1 MTRRSIILAILV
13 ILVPALAGF
22 MVVSA
27 ATAPKAKAASIPAA
41 VVNLDSPATT
51 SDGTTMPAGR
61 LLLGRLTDP
70 DAALTASSST
80 GATTDTLD
88 YSVVTADAAAQGLS
102 DGTYDVVIT
111 IPEGFSQAV
120 VDTLGGTPSDA
131 TVDVQTNGTASPE
144 VGAASQE
151 IVSAA
156 AASLGTTVSVAYLNA
171 SLTSLSDMKD
181 QLGRAAGGADRL
193 STGADSLESGA
204 DDLSTGADQASQ
216 GATTLA
222 DGLNRL
228 ESGADE
234 LADGTSSASSG
245 AADLSDGAS
254 SLSSGA
260 STLADGADSVDSGA
274 SSLSSGASTLAD
286 GADSVDSGASSLS
299 SGASTL
305 ADGADSVDSGA
316 SSLSSGASTL
326 ADGAATVDS
335 GASTLATGTSNLST
349 GVDSYVTGVTGARDA
364 LTVPQN
370 GAAASLV
377 DGAAQLAGGVDSY
390 TSGVDQLH
398 QRLTATDPA
407 TGTNLVTGA
416 SSLADGANRL
426 EGGIDSYTS
435 GVDTLASQA
444 NQAGTGLE
452 TAYRQCVSDHG
463 EQDATCQYLAASTAG
478 MGRSTDVYDPATGA
492 NTDGSRATMLGVL
505 NTLSSTAPGSPRA
518 GLTSGASEVATGASG
533 LSKAIGTDPSSTDPT
548 TVVGALG
555 ALSDQ
560 SETLSD
566 AASAVST
573 GLGGSTD
580 VYDPTDP
587 SSATLAGVLNTLV
600 SQGSNLTAGA
610 SNLSSGASTL
620 SGGASTLSSSA
631 STLSS
636 GASSLSGGT
645 SRLSTGANSL
655 SNGASTL
662 ADGTSQLSSGA
673 SSLSTGAT
681 RLSGG
686 ADTLSQGLSRLETG
700 ASSLAA
706 GTTSAADGATTLSD
720 GVSSLSS
727 GATQLSDGASTLS
740 TGADDLSTGL
750 STAEDSVPSYTDQ
763 QAADLAA
770 ALAQPVSVDT
780 SAAGSARP
788 ETSAAPAAIAIA
800 SWIGAL
806 VVVSGLGLM
815 TRRRVEAP
823 MSPARLAGASLKP
836 AVGLALVQAPVL
848 IGVVVLAGARTGSVG
863 PAVLLT
869 AVGAVAMTV
878 LHAAL
883 MAVFGPRGGAAVSL
897 LALVAQGVL
906 VLGGSAARASGALLV
921 APVGV
926 LHSAL
931 SGLMLGTVG
940 EGVSAATAVL
950 LAWAAASALAMTL
963 AVRRR
968 RSTSV
973 EALRRELAEPQ
984 GA

>member
-61 LLLGRLTDP
+61 LLLGRLTNP

-245 AADLSDGAS
+245 AADLSD
-254 SLSSGA
+254 
-260 STLADGADSVDSGA
+260 
-274 SSLSSGASTLAD
+274 
-286 GADSVDSGASSLS
+286 GASSLS

-560 SETLSD
+560 SEILSD

>member
-1 MTRRSIILAILV
+1 
-13 ILVPALAGF
+13 
-22 MVVSA
+22 
-27 ATAPKAKAASIPAA
+27 
-41 VVNLDSPATT
+41 
-51 SDGTTMPAGR
+51 
-61 LLLGRLTDP
+61 
-70 DAALTASSST
+70 
-80 GATTDTLD
+80 
-88 YSVVTADAAAQGLS
+88 
-102 DGTYDVVIT
+102 
-111 IPEGFSQAV
+111 
-120 VDTLGGTPSDA
+120 
-131 TVDVQTNGTASPE
+131 
-144 VGAASQE
+144 
-151 IVSAA
+151 
-156 AASLGTTVSVAYLNA
+156 
-171 SLTSLSDMKD
+171 
-181 QLGRAAGGADRL
+181 
-193 STGADSLESGA
+193 
-204 DDLSTGADQASQ
+204 
-216 GATTLA
+216 
-222 DGLNRL
+222 
-228 ESGADE
+228 
-234 LADGTSSASSG
+234 
-245 AADLSDGAS
+245 
-254 SLSSGA
+254 
-260 STLADGADSVDSGA
+260 
-274 SSLSSGASTLAD
+274 
-286 GADSVDSGASSLS
+286 
-299 SGASTL
+299 
-305 ADGADSVDSGA
+305 
-316 SSLSSGASTL
+316 
-326 ADGAATVDS
+326 
-335 GASTLATGTSNLST
+335 
-349 GVDSYVTGVTGARDA
+349 
-364 LTVPQN
+364 
-370 GAAASLV
+370 
-377 DGAAQLAGGVDSY
+377 
-390 TSGVDQLH
+390 
-398 QRLTATDPA
+398 
-407 TGTNLVTGA
+407 
-416 SSLADGANRL
+416 
-426 EGGIDSYTS
+426 
-435 GVDTLASQA
+435 
-444 NQAGTGLE
+444 
-452 TAYRQCVSDHG
+452 
-463 EQDATCQYLAASTAG
+463 
-478 MGRSTDVYDPATGA
+478 
-492 NTDGSRATMLGVL
+492 MLGVL

-560 SETLSD
+560 SEILSD

-700 ASSLAA
+700 ASSLAP

>member
-286 GADSVDSGASSLS
+286 GA
-299 SGASTL
+299 
-305 ADGADSVDSGA
+305 
-316 SSLSSGASTL
+316 
-326 ADGAATVDS
+326 ATVDS

-560 SETLSD
+560 SEILSD

-906 VLGGSAARASGALLV
+906 ILGGSAARASGALLV

>member
-234 LADGTSSASSG
+234 LSDGTSSASSG
-245 AADLSDGAS
+245 AADLSD
-254 SLSSGA
+254 
-260 STLADGADSVDSGA
+260 
-274 SSLSSGASTLAD
+274 
-286 GADSVDSGASSLS
+286 GASSLS

-906 VLGGSAARASGALLV
+906 ILGGSAARASGALLV

>member
-234 LADGTSSASSG
+234 LTDGTSSASSG
-245 AADLSDGAS
+245 AADLSD
-254 SLSSGA
+254 
-260 STLADGADSVDSGA
+260 
-274 SSLSSGASTLAD
+274 
-286 GADSVDSGASSLS
+286 GASSLS

-492 NTDGSRATMLGVL
+492 NTDGSRATVLGVL

-686 ADTLSQGLSRLETG
+686 ADTLSQGLSRLEMG

>member
-111 IPEGFSQAV
+111 LPEGFSQAV

-245 AADLSDGAS
+245 AADLSD
-254 SLSSGA
+254 
-260 STLADGADSVDSGA
+260 
-274 SSLSSGASTLAD
+274 
-286 GADSVDSGASSLS
+286 GASSLS

-700 ASSLAA
+700 ASSLAP

>member
-245 AADLSDGAS
+245 AADLSD
-254 SLSSGA
+254 
-260 STLADGADSVDSGA
+260 GA

-780 SAAGSARP
+780 SAAGSA
-788 ETSAAPAAIAIA
+788 PAAIAIA

>member
-286 GADSVDSGASSLS
+286 GA
-299 SGASTL
+299 
-305 ADGADSVDSGA
+305 
-316 SSLSSGASTL
+316 
-326 ADGAATVDS
+326 ATVDS

-518 GLTSGASEVATGASG
+518 GLTSGASELATGASG

-686 ADTLSQGLSRLETG
+686 ADALSQGLSRLETG

>member
-286 GADSVDSGASSLS
+286 GA
-299 SGASTL
+299 
-305 ADGADSVDSGA
+305 
-316 SSLSSGASTL
+316 
-326 ADGAATVDS
+326 ATVDS

-560 SETLSD
+560 SEILSD

-686 ADTLSQGLSRLETG
+686 ADTLSQGLFRLETG

>member
-61 LLLGRLTDP
+61 LLLGRLTNP

-234 LADGTSSASSG
+234 LTDGTSSASSG
-245 AADLSDGAS
+245 AADLSD
-254 SLSSGA
+254 
-260 STLADGADSVDSGA
+260 
-274 SSLSSGASTLAD
+274 
-286 GADSVDSGASSLS
+286 GASSLS

-560 SETLSD
+560 SEALSD

-686 ADTLSQGLSRLETG
+686 ADALSQGLSRLETG

>member
-102 DGTYDVVIT
+102 NGTYDVVIT

-245 AADLSDGAS
+245 AADLSD
-254 SLSSGA
+254 
-260 STLADGADSVDSGA
+260 GA

-620 SGGASTLSSSA
+620 SGSA

-906 VLGGSAARASGALLV
+906 VLGGRAARASGALLV

>member
-286 GADSVDSGASSLS
+286 GA
-299 SGASTL
+299 
-305 ADGADSVDSGA
+305 
-316 SSLSSGASTL
+316 
-326 ADGAATVDS
+326 ATVDS

-560 SETLSD
+560 SKTLSD

-686 ADTLSQGLSRLETG
+686 ADALSQGLSRLETG

-788 ETSAAPAAIAIA
+788 ETSTAPAAIAIA

>member
-41 VVNLDSPATT
+41 VVNLDSPPTT

-286 GADSVDSGASSLS
+286 GA
-299 SGASTL
+299 
-305 ADGADSVDSGA
+305 
-316 SSLSSGASTL
+316 
-326 ADGAATVDS
+326 ATVDS

-435 GVDTLASQA
+435 GVGTLASQA

-560 SETLSD
+560 SEILSD

>member
-1 MTRRSIILAILV
+1 
-13 ILVPALAGF
+13 
-22 MVVSA
+22 
-27 ATAPKAKAASIPAA
+27 
-41 VVNLDSPATT
+41 
-51 SDGTTMPAGR
+51 
-61 LLLGRLTDP
+61 
-70 DAALTASSST
+70 
-80 GATTDTLD
+80 
-88 YSVVTADAAAQGLS
+88 
-102 DGTYDVVIT
+102 
-111 IPEGFSQAV
+111 
-120 VDTLGGTPSDA
+120 
-131 TVDVQTNGTASPE
+131 
-144 VGAASQE
+144 
-151 IVSAA
+151 
-156 AASLGTTVSVAYLNA
+156 
-171 SLTSLSDMKD
+171 
-181 QLGRAAGGADRL
+181 
-193 STGADSLESGA
+193 
-204 DDLSTGADQASQ
+204 
-216 GATTLA
+216 
-222 DGLNRL
+222 
-228 ESGADE
+228 
-234 LADGTSSASSG
+234 
-245 AADLSDGAS
+245 
-254 SLSSGA
+254 
-260 STLADGADSVDSGA
+260 
-274 SSLSSGASTLAD
+274 
-286 GADSVDSGASSLS
+286 
-299 SGASTL
+299 
-305 ADGADSVDSGA
+305 
-316 SSLSSGASTL
+316 
-326 ADGAATVDS
+326 
-335 GASTLATGTSNLST
+335 
-349 GVDSYVTGVTGARDA
+349 
-364 LTVPQN
+364 
-370 GAAASLV
+370 
-377 DGAAQLAGGVDSY
+377 
-390 TSGVDQLH
+390 
-398 QRLTATDPA
+398 
-407 TGTNLVTGA
+407 
-416 SSLADGANRL
+416 
-426 EGGIDSYTS
+426 
-435 GVDTLASQA
+435 
-444 NQAGTGLE
+444 
-452 TAYRQCVSDHG
+452 
-463 EQDATCQYLAASTAG
+463 

-780 SAAGSARP
+780 SAASSARP

-863 PAVLLT
+863 PVVLLT

-950 LAWAAASALAMTL
+950 LTWAAASALAMTL

>member
-245 AADLSDGAS
+245 AADLSD
-254 SLSSGA
+254 
-260 STLADGADSVDSGA
+260 
-274 SSLSSGASTLAD
+274 
-286 GADSVDSGASSLS
+286 GASSLS

-686 ADTLSQGLSRLETG
+686 ADALSQGLSRLETG

-906 VLGGSAARASGALLV
+906 ILGGSAARASGALLV

>member
-245 AADLSDGAS
+245 AADLSD
-254 SLSSGA
+254 
-260 STLADGADSVDSGA
+260 
-274 SSLSSGASTLAD
+274 
-286 GADSVDSGASSLS
+286 
-299 SGASTL
+299 
-305 ADGADSVDSGA
+305 GA

-788 ETSAAPAAIAIA
+788 ETSAAPAAVAIA

-863 PAVLLT
+863 PVVLLT

>member
-245 AADLSDGAS
+245 AADLSD
-254 SLSSGA
+254 
-260 STLADGADSVDSGA
+260 
-274 SSLSSGASTLAD
+274 
-286 GADSVDSGASSLS
+286 GASSLS

-620 SGGASTLSSSA
+620 SDGASTLSSSA

-906 VLGGSAARASGALLV
+906 ILGGSAARASGALLV

>member
-245 AADLSDGAS
+245 AADLSD
-254 SLSSGA
+254 
-260 STLADGADSVDSGA
+260 
-274 SSLSSGASTLAD
+274 
-286 GADSVDSGASSLS
+286 GASSLS

-897 LALVAQGVL
+897 LALVTQGVL

>member
-61 LLLGRLTDP
+61 LLLGRLTNP

-234 LADGTSSASSG
+234 LTDGTSSASSG
-245 AADLSDGAS
+245 AADLSD
-254 SLSSGA
+254 
-260 STLADGADSVDSGA
+260 
-274 SSLSSGASTLAD
+274 
-286 GADSVDSGASSLS
+286 GASSLS

-560 SETLSD
+560 SEILSD

-686 ADTLSQGLSRLETG
+686 ADTLSQGLFRLETG

>member
-61 LLLGRLTDP
+61 LLLGRLTNP

-245 AADLSDGAS
+245 AADLSD
-254 SLSSGA
+254 
-260 STLADGADSVDSGA
+260 
-274 SSLSSGASTLAD
+274 
-286 GADSVDSGASSLS
+286 GASSLS

-600 SQGSNLTAGA
+600 SQGSNLTTGA

-673 SSLSTGAT
+673 SNLSTGAT

>member
-234 LADGTSSASSG
+234 LSDGTSSASSG
-245 AADLSDGAS
+245 AADLSD
-254 SLSSGA
+254 
-260 STLADGADSVDSGA
+260 GA

-686 ADTLSQGLSRLETG
+686 ADTLSQGLSRLEMG

>member
-234 LADGTSSASSG
+234 LTDGTSSASSG
-245 AADLSDGAS
+245 AADLSD
-254 SLSSGA
+254 
-260 STLADGADSVDSGA
+260 
-274 SSLSSGASTLAD
+274 
-286 GADSVDSGASSLS
+286 GASSLS

-686 ADTLSQGLSRLETG
+686 ADTLSQGLFRLETG

>member
-234 LADGTSSASSG
+234 LTDGTSSASSG
-245 AADLSDGAS
+245 AADLSD
-254 SLSSGA
+254 
-260 STLADGADSVDSGA
+260 
-274 SSLSSGASTLAD
+274 
-286 GADSVDSGASSLS
+286 GASSLS

-492 NTDGSRATMLGVL
+492 NTDGSRATVLGVL

-560 SETLSD
+560 SEILSD

-686 ADTLSQGLSRLETG
+686 ADALSQGLSRLETG
-700 ASSLAA
+700 ASSLAP
-706 GTTSAADGATTLSD
+706 GTTSAADGATNLSD

>member
-286 GADSVDSGASSLS
+286 GA
-299 SGASTL
+299 
-305 ADGADSVDSGA
+305 
-316 SSLSSGASTL
+316 
-326 ADGAATVDS
+326 ATVDS

-364 LTVPQN
+364 LTVSQN

-686 ADTLSQGLSRLETG
+686 ADTLSQGLSRLEMG

>member
-286 GADSVDSGASSLS
+286 GA
-299 SGASTL
+299 
-305 ADGADSVDSGA
+305 
-316 SSLSSGASTL
+316 
-326 ADGAATVDS
+326 ATVDS

-560 SETLSD
+560 SEILSD

>member
-88 YSVVTADAAAQGLS
+88 YSVVTADAAAQGLP

-245 AADLSDGAS
+245 AADLSD
-254 SLSSGA
+254 
-260 STLADGADSVDSGA
+260 
-274 SSLSSGASTLAD
+274 
-286 GADSVDSGASSLS
+286 GASSLS

-673 SSLSTGAT
+673 SNLSTGAT

>member
-27 ATAPKAKAASIPAA
+27 VTAPKAKAASIPAA

-286 GADSVDSGASSLS
+286 GA
-299 SGASTL
+299 
-305 ADGADSVDSGA
+305 
-316 SSLSSGASTL
+316 
-326 ADGAATVDS
+326 ATVDS

-548 TVVGALG
+548 TVVGDLG

-806 VVVSGLGLM
+806 VVFSGLGLM

>member
-156 AASLGTTVSVAYLNA
+156 AASLDTTVSVAYLNA

-245 AADLSDGAS
+245 TADLSD
-254 SLSSGA
+254 
-260 STLADGADSVDSGA
+260 
-274 SSLSSGASTLAD
+274 
-286 GADSVDSGASSLS
+286 GASSLS

-686 ADTLSQGLSRLETG
+686 ADTLSQGLSRLEMG

>member
-234 LADGTSSASSG
+234 LTDGTSSASSG
-245 AADLSDGAS
+245 AADLSD
-254 SLSSGA
+254 
-260 STLADGADSVDSGA
+260 
-274 SSLSSGASTLAD
+274 
-286 GADSVDSGASSLS
+286 GASSLS

-492 NTDGSRATMLGVL
+492 NTDGSRATVLGVL

-560 SETLSD
+560 SEILSD

-686 ADTLSQGLSRLETG
+686 ADALSQGLSRLETG
-700 ASSLAA
+700 ASSLAP

>member
-245 AADLSDGAS
+245 AADLSD
-254 SLSSGA
+254 
-260 STLADGADSVDSGA
+260 
-274 SSLSSGASTLAD
+274 
-286 GADSVDSGASSLS
+286 GASSLS

>member
-245 AADLSDGAS
+245 AADLSD
-254 SLSSGA
+254 
-260 STLADGADSVDSGA
+260 
-274 SSLSSGASTLAD
+274 
-286 GADSVDSGASSLS
+286 GASSLS

-662 ADGTSQLSSGA
+662 ADGTSQLSSGT